1 MWRVTLL
8 CLFAGTATAVS
19 ETPNTEDIENLY
31 KFAQNNGRFSDNII
45 EDANLDVE
53 GLVRKYNYPIETH
66 SVTTEDGYI
75 LGLHRIPHGRDSNN
89 VPDPNKPI
97 VFLMHGLLSSSADWI
112 LMGPGSGFA
121 YILAEEGYD
130 VWLGNARGNYYSRKH
145 VRFNPDSILSNRFW
159 KFSWDEIGNIDLPAM
174 IDYALAHTG
183 RSKLHY
189 IGHSQGTTTFF
200 VLGALRPEYNDKIIS
215 MHAFA
220 PNAFMASNRN
230 PLLLMISP
238 FATSL
243 EKVASVFGLGEFM
256 PNTNIMTWAGQALC
270 MDEALF
276 QPVCS
281 NILYLIGGWSV
292 SEQNAT
298 MIPVK
303 MGHTPAGAAVRQFV
317 HYAQGIASKRFRR
330 YDQGSMRANRRLYGT
345 RSPPEYDLSKITTPV
360 FLHYADNDPMAHVN
374 DVDRL
379 FKELGRPAGKF
390 RIPLSTF
397 GHLDF
402 IWGINAKTLL
412 FDRVIN
418 LLKAM
423 DVNSLDGVE
432 GEI

>member
-1 MWRVTLL
+1 MWKVPLL
-8 CLFAGTATAVS
+8 CLFLGVTVLAGTSPHA
-19 ETPNTEDIENLY
+19 EYIEHLY
-31 KFAQNNGRFSDNII
+31 KTTQNGGRFSDNIL

-66 SVTTEDGYI
+66 TVTTEDGYI
-75 LGLHRIPHGRDSNN
+75 LGVHRIPHGRDKNN
-89 VPDPNKPI
+89 VTDPNKPI

-112 LMGPGSGFA
+112 LMGPGTAFA
-121 YILAEEGYD
+121 YLLAEEGYD

-145 VRFNPDSILSNRFW
+145 VRLNPDAILSTRYW

-183 RSKLHY
+183 RDRLHY
-189 IGHSQGTTTFF
+189 IGHSQGTTSFF
-200 VLGALRPEYNDKIIS
+200 VMGALRPDYNKKIIS

-220 PNAFMASNRN
+220 PNAYMENNRN

-243 EKVASVFGLGEFM
+243 EKVGSVFGLGEFM
-256 PNTNIMTWAGQALC
+256 PNTAIMTWAGQALC

-281 NILYLIGGWSV
+281 NILFLIGGWSV
-292 SEQNAT
+292 SQQNTT

-303 MGHTPAGAAVRQFV
+303 LGHTPAGAAVRQFV

-330 YDQGSMRANRRLYGT
+330 YDQGSMKANRRAYGT
-345 RSPPEYDLSKITTPV
+345 RRPPEYDLSKITTPV
-360 FLHYADNDPMAHVN
+360 FLHYADRDPMAHVN

-379 FKELGRPAGKF
+379 FRELGRPAGKF
-390 RIPLSTF
+390 RISLQSF

-402 IWGINAKTLL
+402 IWGVDAKELL

-423 DVNSLDGVE
+423 DVHGVDGQV
-432 GEI
+432 